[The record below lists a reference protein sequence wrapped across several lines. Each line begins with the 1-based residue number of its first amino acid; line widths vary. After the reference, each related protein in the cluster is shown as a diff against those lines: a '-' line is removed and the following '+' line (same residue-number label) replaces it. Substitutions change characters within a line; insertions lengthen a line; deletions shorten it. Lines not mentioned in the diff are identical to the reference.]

1 MRKTNMC
8 DAWPRIG
15 WRVGARERGKFGER
29 AKRTGERFVN
39 NRGNRGGELRR
50 AINDLLKKS
59 INCTYI
65 FVTDAICYAQILAA

>member
-15 WRVGARERGKFGER
+15 WRVGGRERGKFGER

-39 NRGNRGGELRR
+39 NRRNRGGELRR
-50 AINDLLKKS
+50 AINDL
-59 INCTYI
+59 
-65 FVTDAICYAQILAA
+65 